1 MDIKD
6 GGYVAEVF
14 RSIQG
19 EGPRIG
25 EMHAFVR
32 LYGCTLGCA
41 YCDTLA
47 ASARGPDCGAA
58 NFHHPGG
65 GVAELPNPVDS
76 EEVAGRV
83 LELDEPAGAVRAV
96 SVTGGEPLEQ
106 PGFVE
111 AMALRLQG
119 RLPVMLETN
128 GLHHAEMRGL
138 AGLVDMV
145 SVDIKLPSATGL
157 GPLWEEHREF
167 LGTLAGVE
175 AWVKAVVGPATPD
188 SEVATAAGLVAEK
201 LPSAMFVIQPLTTTD
216 GAVGVPGPRL
226 LEMYLAASRVHRE
239 VRVIPQ
245 AHVALGVM

>member
-1 MDIKD
+1 MDVSST
-6 GGYVAEVF
+6 GYVAEVF

-41 YCDTLA
+41 YCDT
-47 ASARGPDCGAA
+47 GAA
-58 NFHHPGG
+58 AVSGPECGPASFHAPS
-65 GVAELPNPVDS
+65 GVSEIPNPVGAD
-76 EEVAGRV
+76 EVAETVRS
-83 LELDEPAGAVRAV
+83 LDDPAGVLRAV
-96 SVTGGEPLEQ
+96 SFTGGEPLEQ

-111 AMALRLQG
+111 ALAGRLRD

-128 GLHHAEMRGL
+128 GLHHAEMRRL
-138 AGLVDMV
+138 AGYVDMV

-157 GPLWEEHREF
+157 GPLWDEHREF
-167 LGTLAGVE
+167 LQAVKGVE

-188 SEVATAAGLVAEK
+188 SEVAKAAGLVAET
-201 LPSAMFVIQPLTTTD
+201 LPVAMFVIQPLTSSD
-216 GAVGVPGPRL
+216 GMVGVPGSRL
-226 LEMYLAASRVHRE
+226 LEMYLAAARMHRD

-245 AHVALGVM
+245 AHVTLGVM